1 MSDESVSGINEL
13 RKPTVVVSVR
23 VSESCWGTI
32 VRRRLCLAER
42 AFPEL
47 ASGSTFVRILIP
59 FCRHRRESFRSE
71 LREKANAGQIRVL
84 IEREERERR
93 RKRIIQNTE

>member
-1 MSDESVSGINEL
+1 MSDETVSGINEL
-13 RKPTVVVSVR
+13 RKPTVIVSVR

-84 IEREERERR
+84 IEREREREREEEE
-93 RKRIIQNTE
+93 NE